1 MIFDFIYKPKN
12 ILLLVILLYFAI
24 GCSTA
29 VRKEM
34 INAQFY
40 YDRGME
46 YMEKRDYVKAI
57 TDFQTVVESYQGSEI
72 VDKAQF
78 MLAEAH
84 FMNEDYLTAAYEYER
99 VYSEY
104 PSSTHVPEAWF
115 KKALCYYNESPKA
128 ALDQDNTQVAID
140 EFNRFIDNF
149 PRHELAE
156 KAQEHIEELRAKLA
170 LKEYKNAELYRKLK
184 KYESAIIYYRFV
196 IKEYPRSIWANE
208 ARYGL
213 GLVYLKQKNYERAK
227 EMFQFLVN
235 TDVNKDLK
243 DKASKKLGDIE
254 KQIE

>member
-1 MIFDFIYKPKN
+1 MILDFIYKQKN
-12 ILLLVILLYFAI
+12 ILLIIILMCFTI
-24 GCSTA
+24 GCSKA
-29 VRKEM
+29 VRKET

-40 YDRGME
+40 FDRGME
-46 YMEKRDYVKAI
+46 YMRKRDYIKAI

-72 VDKAQF
+72 IDKAQF

-99 VYSEY
+99 VYTEY
-104 PSSTHVPEAWF
+104 PSSTQVPEAWF
-115 KKALCYYNESPKA
+115 KKALCYYNESPKSD
-128 ALDQDNTQVAID
+128 LDQENTLVAID
-140 EFNRFIDNF
+140 EFDRFIDNF

-156 KAQEHIEELRAKLA
+156 KAQNHIEELRAKLA

-184 KYESAIIYYRFV
+184 KYDSAITYYRFV
-196 IKEYPRSIWANE
+196 IKDYPRSIWANE

-235 TDVNKDLK
+235 TDVSKDLK

-254 KQIE
+254 KQLE